1 MSRFA
6 FANRF
11 RSRRGD
17 LAGAGRRRGNAG
29 ECPSSEVKF
38 LPRRTRRRAIVL
50 IIVLVAV
57 VMLSLSAYTF
67 KDLMQ
72 TNKQATRLHGQ
83 RLQARMLVD
92 SGVEHLLQYLRLDDM
107 SRIQAG
113 GHDNNPL
120 YFQAASVVLDEDPNA
135 IGCFTVLAPQA
146 SEDGFSYGIRYGLED
161 ESGRLNLNLVSVA
174 DSLSEGAS
182 RSLLMGL
189 PNMTEEIA
197 DAILDW
203 IDADDEPRE
212 FGAELEY
219 YGSLS
224 PPYAPR
230 NGPLQTVEELLL
242 VRGMMPQLLFG
253 ADANRNGVADPH
265 EAGTLGGGMAAPGIA
280 GSMPAGGNMAFGSGA
295 TTGAATGL
303 AGSSS
308 ETDGMLAFNRGW
320 AAYLTLHSA
329 EANLSSSGQPRIY
342 LNTDDLQQL
351 HDDLSAVF
359 DSSWADFIVA
369 YRLYGPASEDAEV
382 SGNTRGVKLDLS
394 ATPQHQITQVLDLI
408 GAKVQIGGAST
419 SESSSASSGNASS
432 GSPSSGSASSSGGS
446 SRGGSGSSSP
456 SSSSGGSSPRIVS
469 SSGSRSG
476 SSSSGGGSSSS
487 SGSGNQTVL
496 ASPFTNDPL
505 AMSTYMTQLMD
516 NCTVVES
523 PSIHGRLNLNE
534 APPELIRSVPGI
546 TEEVVAAILANRD
559 LQVDESDTTRNYETW
574 LLVEGL
580 VTLDEMKQL
589 QPFLNAGGDVFRA
602 QIVGYFQGGG
612 PSARAEVILD
622 ATTTTPRV
630 RFWRDLS
637 HLGRGFSLGT
647 LGVLG
652 MTAGAMAAPA
662 STTP

>member
-1 MSRFA
+1 
-6 FANRF
+6 
-11 RSRRGD
+11 
-17 LAGAGRRRGNAG
+17 
-29 ECPSSEVKF
+29 
-38 LPRRTRRRAIVL
+38 
-50 IIVLVAV
+50 
-57 VMLSLSAYTF
+57 MLSLSAYTF

-92 SGVEHLLQYLRLDDM
+92 SGVEHLLQYLHGDDTT
-107 SRIQAG
+107 RVQAG
-113 GHDNNPL
+113 GHFNNPL
-120 YFQAASVVLDEDPNA
+120 YFQAASVVFDEDPNA

-146 SEDGFSYGIRYGLED
+146 SEDGFSYGVRYGLED

-174 DSLSEGAS
+174 DNLSDGAS

-242 VRGMMPQLLFG
+242 VRGIVPQLLFG

-265 EAGTLGGGMAAPGIA
+265 EAGMLGGGMANPGMA
-280 GSMPAGGNMAFGSGA
+280 GSIPGMMPAGGNLALGSG
-295 TTGAATGL
+295 TTIGAAAGL

-308 ETDGMLAFNRGW
+308 GTDGMLAFNRGW

-329 EANLSSSGQPRIY
+329 EANLSSTGQPRIF
-342 LNTDDLQQL
+342 LNTNDLQQL

-359 DSSWADFIVA
+359 DRSWADFIVG
-369 YRLYGPASEDAEV
+369 YRLYGPANEDVEV
-382 SGNTRGVKLDLS
+382 SGNSRNVKLDFS
-394 ATPQHQITQVLDLI
+394 ATPQYPITQVLDLI
-408 GAKVQIGGAST
+408 GAKVQIGGSSAGGSST
-419 SESSSASSGNASS
+419 TSSDSSSSSS
-432 GSPSSGSASSSGGS
+432 SSSGTS
-446 SRGGSGSSSP
+446 SSSDGNARGGSGSGRP
-456 SSSSGGSSPRIVS
+456 SSSSGRGGSQDAAPS
-469 SSGSRSG
+469 SSR
-476 SSSSGGGSSSS
+476 SSSGGD
-487 SGSGNQTVL
+487 NQTVL
-496 ASPFTNDPL
+496 ASPFTDDPL
-505 AMSTYMTQLMD
+505 AMSTYLTQLMD

-523 PSIHGRLNLNE
+523 PSIHGRLNLNV

-546 TEEVVAAILANRD
+546 TDEVVEAILANRD
-559 LQVDESDTTRNYETW
+559 LQLDESDTTRQFETW
-574 LLVEGL
+574 LLVEGF
-580 VTLDEMKQL
+580 VTLDQMKQL

-622 ATTTTPRV
+622 ATTTVPRV

-637 HLGRGFSLGT
+637 HLGRGFSLNT

-652 MTAGAMAAPA
+652 LTAGATAAPVG
-662 STTP
+662 TMP